1 MNIDKKRL
9 SKELKEAHPD
19 VTLLASLV
27 TIGDTP
33 LGDGR
38 GATWPLDGGLKAQD
52 SKEMKKFLMAKKILP
67 LTFELQRLKPT
78 APAAGTPATAAASA
92 ATAAPAPQAFKAKG
106 KDGKDIPFA
115 PQGTNRWVGRIL

>member
-27 TIGDTP
+27 TVGDTP

-38 GATWPLDGGLKAQD
+38 GKTWPLDGGLKAQD
-52 SKEMKKFLMAKKILP
+52 SKEMKNFLMAKKILP
-67 LTFELQRLKPT
+67 LTFELQRLKPV
-78 APAAGTPATAAASA
+78 AGAAAGASTASTTNA
-92 ATAAPAPQAFKAKG
+92 AAPATQAFKAKG
-106 KDGKDIPFA
+106 KDGKEIPFA
-115 PQGTNRWVGRIL
+115 PQGVNRWVGRT